1 MTATKTRKS
10 RLIRRTKVGL
20 WRSKRWVRRNRG
32 PALGVLLLLLPIVG
46 VLWVAGLPGGKTP
59 AFVNF
64 AIQASCAGSIEPT
77 IHIQV
82 PDAAT
87 RDRDLKA
94 PGSQA
99 RVTIQFVPTLSNDD
113 TPACKSVGIFADAEL
128 LKPAMITSGADV
140 QTAPPLWF
148 YVDAVRGYGEEP
160 VSATRDPNGWGWS
173 IDLEGDGLEKF
184 AGAVTFELAG
194 AIERTSISTT
204 TLSMSLLMQGVG
216 TVADEP
222 VSAGASIVMPPD
234 YRLIQD
240 LTIPAP
246 VNVLASNRG
255 PRYEFTLRESR
266 LGNAANDGHWVSF
279 HAVMEDTV
287 WAKWQE
293 YLLFVF
299 SGLFGFGVGFFFEAI
314 LSRRALAGSS

>member
-1 MTATKTRKS
+1 MAKIPPRRRFTRVL
-10 RLIRRTKVGL
+10 RVIR
-20 WRSKRWVRRNRG
+20 WRGKRWARRNKG
-32 PALGVLLLLLPIVG
+32 TAFGILLLILPIVG
-46 VLWVAGLPGGKTP
+46 VLWVAGLPGSKTP
-59 AFVNF
+59 AFVNV
-64 AIQASCAGSIEPT
+64 AIRASCGASLEPT

-82 PDAAT
+82 PDT
-87 RDRDLKA
+87 DRNQGDLKA
-94 PGSQA
+94 TDSQA
-99 RVTIQFVPTLSNDD
+99 RVAVQFVPTLSTDGA
-113 TPACKSVGIFADAEL
+113 PACTNVAIFADAEL
-128 LKPAMITSGADV
+128 VSPAIITSGADA

-148 YVDAVRGYGEEP
+148 YIDPVSGYGEEA
-160 VSATRDPNGWGWS
+160 VSAVPGPSGFGWS
-173 IDLEGDGLEKF
+173 IELEGQALNDF
-184 AGAVTFELAG
+184 AGAITFELKE
-194 AIERTSISTT
+194 AIERTSISTS
-204 TLSMSLLMQGVG
+204 TLSMSLLLQGLG
-216 TVADEP
+216 ATGNEP
-222 VSAGASIVMPPD
+222 VTAGASIVIPPD
-234 YRLIQD
+234 HRLIQD

-314 LSRRALAGSS
+314 LSRRN